1 MFFSNKI
8 WAVIPAR
15 SGSKGLKNKNIKKI
29 MNKPLIAHSIIS
41 AVKNK
46 KISKVIFSSNS
57 RKYISIAKKYNCDY
71 YHKRSRKNSLDNS
84 KDIDLFREIISFLK
98 KKKIV
103 IPKYFVHFRPT
114 TPIRTNNTINKAIDI
129 FLKKKKII
137 SALKTVTL
145 NSHNSLKDYIIK
157 NKKLYSF
164 YKKYGN
170 NIDRVNIPRD
180 RLPRTYIGNGVV
192 DIYKTK
198 NILKGKLLGNKVFPL
213 ITKELFCDID
223 NLNDFKYAK
232 YLMSR
237 SKKWNLT

>member
-15 SGSKGLKNKNIKKI
+15 SGSKGLKNKNIKEI

-57 RKYISIAKKYNCDY
+57 KKYISIAKKYNCDY
-71 YHKRSRKNSLDNS
+71 YHKRSKKNSLDGS

-98 KKKIV
+98 KKKIT
-103 IPKYFVHFRPT
+103 IPKYFAHFRPT
-114 TPIRTNNTINKAIDI
+114 TPIRTNNTINKAINI
-129 FLKKKKII
+129 FFKKKKTI

-157 NKKLYSF
+157 NNKLYSF
-164 YKKYGN
+164 YKNYGC
-170 NIDRVNIPRD
+170 NIDKVNIPRD
-180 RLPRTYIGNGVV
+180 GLPRTYIGNGII

-198 NILKGKLLGNKVFPL
+198 NILKGKLLGSKVFPL
-213 ITKELFCDID
+213 ITNELFCDID

-232 YLMSR
+232 YLMSK
-237 SKKWNLT
+237 SEK